1 MIICDNTGKI
11 VSWREIKKANPNIS
25 LPKEPTLEFVNSLGY
40 NEVTVSDKPEPEINK
55 SFVKNN
61 YASLVNGSW
70 TIDWTAKDLIV
81 YPTQVK
87 AEAGRRIIVLCPDW
101 KQRNMAIRYPELLY
115 KGLQNLSTT
124 EQYELEEIQKVFAQ
138 IVILRNKSDELEL
151 MNPIP
156 SDYRED
162 KYWI

>member
-11 VSWREIKKANPNIS
+11 VSWRDVKKANPNVS

-40 NEVTVSDKPEPEINK
+40 NEVTVSDKPELELNK
-55 SFVKNN
+55 SFVKNS

-70 TIDWTAKDLIV
+70 IIDWTAKDLIV

-101 KQRNMAIRYPELLY
+101 KQRNMIIRYAELLS
-115 KGLQNLSTT
+115 KPLESLSVL
-124 EQYELEEIQKVFAQ
+124 EQSELEEIQKVFAE
-138 IVILRNKSDELEL
+138 IVNLRNKSDDLEL

-156 SDYRED
+156 SDYRDD
-162 KYWI
+162 KYWT